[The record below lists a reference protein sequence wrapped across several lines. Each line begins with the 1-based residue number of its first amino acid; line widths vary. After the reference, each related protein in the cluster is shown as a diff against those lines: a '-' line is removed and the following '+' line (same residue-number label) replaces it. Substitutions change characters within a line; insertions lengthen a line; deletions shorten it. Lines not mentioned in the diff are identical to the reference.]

1 MDVNPAAGRGDPLA
15 WFGGTPRKEQT
26 EVLLAARE
34 AWARSDVLIVRA
46 PVGAGKSWI
55 AMALARWAG
64 GGSIIT
70 PTNNLVGQYLDTW
83 PSLVECP
90 RGEGSREQ
98 AREWMRQSPV
108 RVLNYYQ
115 YLAFKAYSEMVVFD
129 EAHRLVPTLQELEA
143 CKFWDHEH
151 PLPTWARSTTDLLV
165 WAQSHPGDKK
175 MVKLAK
181 SLLKHPDTYQ
191 IEVGPDM
198 WRGKERQSL
207 RLTPLTPRHNRPFLW
222 PPARVKKL
230 VFMSATFHEEDLWD
244 LGLESRRVTVLDCAS
259 PIPTKNRPVV
269 YDPVGSLGRAGRE
282 QARPLLE
289 GRIQALAAFHAGER
303 GVIHTTYELARE
315 LRAGPLGRDPRFV
328 WHAADNAGRVLR
340 EWLSTTA
347 DDRVL
352 VACGM
357 TEGIDLHGD
366 RARWQVVTK
375 IMYPSLADPAVNAKA
390 RLRPDWYSWV
400 AARDVQQATGR
411 VARGPT
417 DWGVTYILDSDFGSL
432 YSKHKDMFV
441 PSFRAALEV
450 R

>member
-1 MDVNPAAGRGDPLA
+1 MLVNPAAGRGDPLL
-15 WFGGTPRKEQT
+15 WFGGTPRAEQV
-26 EVLLAARE
+26 EVLERARE

-64 GGSIIT
+64 GGTIAT
-70 PTNNLVGQYLDTW
+70 PTNNLVAQYEDTW
-83 PSLVECP
+83 HDLVTCP
-90 RGEGSREQ
+90 RGSGSRDQ
-98 AREWMRQSPV
+98 AREWVRTNPV

-115 YLAFKAYSEMVVFD
+115 YLAFRAYSDVVVFD

-143 CKFWDHEH
+143 FKLWDHDT
-151 PLPTWARSTTDLLV
+151 PLPDWARSTTDLLV
-165 WAQSHPGDKK
+165 WAKSHPGDKRLA
-175 MVKLAK
+175 KLAK
-181 SLLKHPDTYQ
+181 ALLKRPDTYQ
-191 IEVGPDM
+191 IEVGPDT
-198 WRGKERQSL
+198 WRGQERRSL

-222 PPARVKKL
+222 PSSRVKKL

-259 PIPTKNRPVV
+259 PIPAKNRPVV
-269 YDPVGSLGRAGRE
+269 YDPVGSLGRAGRS
-282 QARPLLE
+282 AALPLLE
-289 GRIQALAAFHAGER
+289 ARIQALAAFHAGQR
-303 GVIHTTYELARE
+303 GVVHATYELARE

-328 WHAADNAGRVLR
+328 WHGADNAGRVLR

-366 RARWQVVTK
+366 RARWQCVCK
-375 IMYPSLADPAVNAKA
+375 MMYPSRADPAVDAKA

-400 AARDVQQATGR
+400 AARDVQQAIGR
-411 VARGPT
+411 VARGPE
-417 DWGVTYILDSDFGSL
+417 DWGVSYILDSDFGSL
-432 YSKHKDMFV
+432 YSKHKSMFV
-441 PSFRAALEV
+441 PSFRDALEV